1 MLLNQD
7 QIALRDMVNE
17 FVRKEIVPV
26 ANALEKE
33 GHTPHEI
40 LDKAIDMGLGC
51 LYMPEEY
58 GGPGLDKV
66 SFCLLCEALSYG
78 DLGIAT
84 TLTATC
90 LATLPVLIAGTDAQ
104 KKHWF
109 ETVQQKKYAA
119 FCLTEPGAGSDAAAQ
134 KTTAVRDGGDYI
146 LNGTKCFISNGGLA
160 GIYSVLAVTDKTA
173 GIKGLTCFMVDRD
186 TPGISIGKEED
197 KMGMRLSNTTEV
209 VFENVRVPAAHMLG
223 KPGGG
228 FQIMMKTLDASRPAV
243 GAQGVGIAQRALDE
257 AVQYAKER
265 VQFGRPIAKL
275 QAIQFI
281 LADME
286 IEIQSAREMYL
297 HAAEL
302 ADAGLPFT
310 KEACAAK
317 CKGGDVAVKC
327 ALDGLQVLGG
337 YGYMRD
343 YPMEKLVRDAKII
356 QIYEGTNQIQR
367 SVIARELLK

>member
-1 MLLNQD
+1 MIMNEEQLS
-7 QIALRDMVNE
+7 LRELVSD
-17 FVRKEIVPV
+17 FVRKEIIPV
-26 ANALEKE
+26 ANELEKE
-33 GHTPHEI
+33 GHIPMDI

-51 LYMPEEY
+51 LYMPEKY
-58 GGPGLDKV
+58 GGPELSKV
-66 SFCLLCEALSYG
+66 DFCILCEALSYG

-90 LATLPVLIAGTDAQ
+90 LASLPIMIAGTEEQ
-104 KKHWF
+104 KDYWF
-109 ETVQQKKYAA
+109 TKVQEKKFAA
-119 FCLTEPGAGSDAAAQ
+119 FCLTEPGAGSDASAQ
-134 KTTAVRDGGDYI
+134 RTTAVLDGDDYI
-146 LNGTKCFISNGGLA
+146 INGTKCFISNGGIA
-160 GIYSVLAVTDKTA
+160 GIYSVLAVTDKSA
-173 GIKGLTCFMVDRD
+173 GVKGLTCFMVDRD

-209 VFENVRVPAAHMLG
+209 VFDNVRVPAKNIIGQL
-223 KPGGG
+223 GGG
-228 FQIMMKTLDASRPAV
+228 FKIMMKTLDASRPAV

-257 AVQYAKER
+257 AAKYAKER
-265 VQFGRPIAKL
+265 VQFGRPIASL
-275 QAIQFI
+275 QALQFMM
-281 LADME
+281 ADME
-286 IEIQSAREMYL
+286 IEIQSARALYL

-327 ALDGLQVLGG
+327 ALDGLQILGG

-343 YPMEKLVRDAKII
+343 YPLEKLVRDSKII

-367 SVIARELLK
+367 TVIARELIK